1 MMPAREEGRPIPFS
15 FNAQT
20 FDGKPMSAP
29 GVLAPASS
37 QAPQYVKLLACAKHF
52 AVHSGPEWNR
62 HSFNVEDLPE
72 RDLWETYLP
81 AFKSLVQDGNVA
93 EVMCAYQRIDGAPC
107 CSNARYERQ
116 ILRDEWGFKGLI
128 TSDCGAINDFYVPG
142 RHGTAK
148 TPAEA
153 TAQAIGA
160 GTDVEC
166 GSVYRSLPE
175 AVKTGMISEEKVNE
189 SLKRLLIAR
198 FRLGDFDQDE
208 NVPWTQIPSSVIASK
223 AHKDLA
229 EKMAE
234 EGIVLL
240 QNRNNLLPLKS
251 SGMKLVVMG
260 PNAND
265 SIMQWGNYSG
275 YPTSTTTMLGI
286 TTLQMGVFGGIVVGL
301 GVAALHNKFYKIEL
315 PQVLAFFGGT
325 RFVPIVS
332 SIVYLVVGIAMFYI
346 WPVVQSG
353 IAALGA
359 LVLASGYA
367 GTFIY
372 GLLERALIPF
382 GLHHVFYMPFWQTAV
397 GGTAIIDG
405 VTVTGAQNIFF
416 AELASKSTTVFSVS
430 ATRFMAGKFPF
441 MMFGLPGAAL
451 AMYQCAKPEKKKVAG
466 GLLLSAA
473 LTAFLTGITE
483 PLEFTFI
490 FVALPMY
497 AVHCVLA
504 GLSFMLMHIL
514 NVGVGMTF
522 SGGLI
527 DLVLFGVMQGNAKTH
542 WMWVVVV
549 GAVYFVL
556 YYIIFRFMISK
567 FDYKTPGRDDAEEV
581 KLYTRADVNAR
592 SAASGSTAPAGDDPV
607 SALIVEGLGGT
618 DNLSDVD
625 CCATRLRCTVKDAA
639 LVRQDVLKASGASG
653 VICKGN
659 GVQVVYGP
667 KVAVIKAK
675 LEDYLETAPKTPAAA
690 AAPAPAAHA
699 AKDTVLSACLNGT
712 VVPLA
717 DVKDEA
723 FASGALGDGIAI
735 EPTDGELVA
744 PADGEISSTFE
755 THHAVGMTTA
765 DGAELLMH
773 IGIDTVKLGG
783 KHFTYLV
790 NEGDKV
796 KKGQPLIRFELEAI
810 KAEGYP
816 VTTPLIVCN
825 TDDYA
830 AVVAKASGAVKQGDA
845 LLELKH

>member
-1 MMPAREEGRPIPFS
+1 MKDKIFGVLQRVGRSFMLPIALLPVAGLLLGIGSSFTNETMLAAYGLNSVIHPGTLIYTILDVMSQTGNAVFNNLALLFAMGVAIGMARKEKEVAALSGAVAYIIMNTAIQAMINAAGGVEAMPA
-15 FNAQT
+15 N
-20 FDGKPMSAP
+20 
-29 GVLAPASS
+29 
-37 QAPQYVKLLACAKHF
+37 
-52 AVHSGPEWNR
+52 
-62 HSFNVEDLPE
+62 
-72 RDLWETYLP
+72 
-81 AFKSLVQDGNVA
+81 
-93 EVMCAYQRIDGAPC
+93 
-107 CSNARYERQ
+107 
-116 ILRDEWGFKGLI
+116 
-128 TSDCGAINDFYVPG
+128 
-142 RHGTAK
+142 
-148 TPAEA
+148 
-153 TAQAIGA
+153 
-160 GTDVEC
+160 
-166 GSVYRSLPE
+166 
-175 AVKTGMISEEKVNE
+175 
-189 SLKRLLIAR
+189 
-198 FRLGDFDQDE
+198 
-208 NVPWTQIPSSVIASK
+208 
-223 AHKDLA
+223 
-229 EKMAE
+229 
-234 EGIVLL
+234 
-240 QNRNNLLPLKS
+240 
-251 SGMKLVVMG
+251 
-260 PNAND
+260 
-265 SIMQWGNYSG
+265 
-275 YPTSTTTMLGI
+275 STTTMLGI

-325 RFVPIVS
+325 RFVPIIS

-405 VTVTGAQNIFF
+405 MTVTGAQNIFF

-451 AMYQCAKPEKKKVAG
+451 AMYQCAKPEKKKAAG

-542 WMWVVVV
+542 WVWVVVV

-567 FDYKTPGRDDAEEV
+567 FNYKTPGRDDAEEV

-592 SAASGSTAPAGDDPV
+592 NAASGSVPAGNDPV
-607 SALIVEGLGGT
+607 SALIVEGLGGAA
-618 DNLSDVD
+618 NLSDVD

-639 LVRQDVLKASGASG
+639 LVKQDVLKASGASG

-675 LEDYLETAPKTPAAA
+675 LEDYLENAPKTPAAT
-690 AAPAPAAHA
+690 AAPAPATAPAAPAAA

-717 DVKDEA
+717 EVKDEA

-735 EPTDGELVA
+735 EPIDGELVA

-755 THHAVGMTTA
+755 THHAVGMTTV

-830 AVVAKASGAVKQGDA
+830 AVAAKASGTVKQGDA

>member
-1 MMPAREEGRPIPFS
+1 MLDTNLGKGELKMKDKIFGVLQRVGRSFMLPIALLPVAGLLLGIGSSFTNETMLAAYGLNSVIHPGTLIYTILDVMSQTGNAVFNNLALLFAMGVAIGMARKEKEVAALSGAVAYIIMNTAIQAMINAAGGVEAMPA
-15 FNAQT
+15 N
-20 FDGKPMSAP
+20 
-29 GVLAPASS
+29 
-37 QAPQYVKLLACAKHF
+37 
-52 AVHSGPEWNR
+52 
-62 HSFNVEDLPE
+62 
-72 RDLWETYLP
+72 
-81 AFKSLVQDGNVA
+81 
-93 EVMCAYQRIDGAPC
+93 
-107 CSNARYERQ
+107 
-116 ILRDEWGFKGLI
+116 
-128 TSDCGAINDFYVPG
+128 
-142 RHGTAK
+142 
-148 TPAEA
+148 
-153 TAQAIGA
+153 
-160 GTDVEC
+160 
-166 GSVYRSLPE
+166 
-175 AVKTGMISEEKVNE
+175 
-189 SLKRLLIAR
+189 
-198 FRLGDFDQDE
+198 
-208 NVPWTQIPSSVIASK
+208 
-223 AHKDLA
+223 
-229 EKMAE
+229 
-234 EGIVLL
+234 
-240 QNRNNLLPLKS
+240 
-251 SGMKLVVMG
+251 
-260 PNAND
+260 
-265 SIMQWGNYSG
+265 
-275 YPTSTTTMLGI
+275 STTTMLGI

-346 WPVVQSG
+346 WPVVQNG

-451 AMYQCAKPEKKKVAG
+451 AMYQCAKPEKKKAAG

-542 WMWVVVV
+542 WVWVVVV

-592 SAASGSTAPAGDDPV
+592 NAASGSVPAGNDPV
-607 SALIVEGLGGT
+607 SALIVEGLGGAA
-618 DNLSDVD
+618 NLTDVD
-625 CCATRLRCTVKDAA
+625 CCATRLRCTVNDAA
-639 LVRQDVLKASGASG
+639 LVKQDLLKASGASG

-675 LEDYLETAPKTPAAA
+675 LEDYLESTPKDPVVAPSPAAA
-690 AAPAPAAHA
+690 SA

-723 FASGALGDGIAI
+723 FASGVLGDGIAI
-735 EPTDGELVA
+735 EPSDGELVA
-744 PADGEISSTFE
+744 PADGEISSIFE

-816 VTTPLIVCN
+816 VTTPVIVCN

-830 AVVAKASGAVKQGDA
+830 AVEAKAGGTVKQGDA
-845 LLELKH
+845 LLELKR

>member
-1 MMPAREEGRPIPFS
+1 MKDKIFGVLQRVGRSFMLPIALLPVAGLLLGIGSSFTNETMLAAYGLNSVIHPGTLIYTILDVMSQTGSAVFNNLALLFAMGVAIGMARKEKEVAALSGAVAYIIMNTAIQAMINAAGGVEAMPA
-15 FNAQT
+15 N
-20 FDGKPMSAP
+20 
-29 GVLAPASS
+29 
-37 QAPQYVKLLACAKHF
+37 
-52 AVHSGPEWNR
+52 
-62 HSFNVEDLPE
+62 
-72 RDLWETYLP
+72 
-81 AFKSLVQDGNVA
+81 
-93 EVMCAYQRIDGAPC
+93 
-107 CSNARYERQ
+107 
-116 ILRDEWGFKGLI
+116 
-128 TSDCGAINDFYVPG
+128 
-142 RHGTAK
+142 
-148 TPAEA
+148 
-153 TAQAIGA
+153 
-160 GTDVEC
+160 
-166 GSVYRSLPE
+166 
-175 AVKTGMISEEKVNE
+175 
-189 SLKRLLIAR
+189 
-198 FRLGDFDQDE
+198 
-208 NVPWTQIPSSVIASK
+208 
-223 AHKDLA
+223 
-229 EKMAE
+229 
-234 EGIVLL
+234 
-240 QNRNNLLPLKS
+240 
-251 SGMKLVVMG
+251 
-260 PNAND
+260 
-265 SIMQWGNYSG
+265 
-275 YPTSTTTMLGI
+275 STTTMLGI

-556 YYIIFRFMISK
+556 YYLIFRFMISK

-607 SALIVEGLGGT
+607 SALIVEGLGGAA
-618 DNLSDVD
+618 NLSDVD

-675 LEDYLETAPKTPAAA
+675 LEDYLENAPKTPAAT
-690 AAPAPAAHA
+690 AAPAPAAAPAVPAAA
-699 AKDTVLSACLNGT
+699 AKDTVLAACLTGT

-717 DVKDEA
+717 EVKDEA

-755 THHAVGMTTA
+755 THHAVGMTTV

-773 IGIDTVKLGG
+773 VGIDTVKLGG

-796 KKGQPLIRFELEAI
+796 RKGQPLIRFDIEAI

-830 AVVAKASGAVKQGDA
+830 AVAAKASGTVKQGDA

>member
-1 MMPAREEGRPIPFS
+1 MKDKIFGVLQRVGRSFMLPIALLPVAGLLLGIGSSFTNETMLAAYGLNSVIHPGTLIYTILDVMSQTGNAVFNNLALLFAMGVAIGMARKEKEVAALSGAVAYIIMNTAIQAMINAAGGVEAMPA
-15 FNAQT
+15 N
-20 FDGKPMSAP
+20 
-29 GVLAPASS
+29 
-37 QAPQYVKLLACAKHF
+37 
-52 AVHSGPEWNR
+52 
-62 HSFNVEDLPE
+62 
-72 RDLWETYLP
+72 
-81 AFKSLVQDGNVA
+81 
-93 EVMCAYQRIDGAPC
+93 
-107 CSNARYERQ
+107 
-116 ILRDEWGFKGLI
+116 
-128 TSDCGAINDFYVPG
+128 
-142 RHGTAK
+142 
-148 TPAEA
+148 
-153 TAQAIGA
+153 
-160 GTDVEC
+160 
-166 GSVYRSLPE
+166 
-175 AVKTGMISEEKVNE
+175 
-189 SLKRLLIAR
+189 
-198 FRLGDFDQDE
+198 
-208 NVPWTQIPSSVIASK
+208 
-223 AHKDLA
+223 
-229 EKMAE
+229 
-234 EGIVLL
+234 
-240 QNRNNLLPLKS
+240 
-251 SGMKLVVMG
+251 
-260 PNAND
+260 
-265 SIMQWGNYSG
+265 
-275 YPTSTTTMLGI
+275 STTTMLGI

-451 AMYQCAKPEKKKVAG
+451 AMYQCAKPEKKKAAG

-542 WMWVVVV
+542 WVWVVVV

-592 SAASGSTAPAGDDPV
+592 NAASGSVPAGNDPV
-607 SALIVEGLGGT
+607 SALIVEGLGGAA
-618 DNLSDVD
+618 NLADVD

-639 LVRQDVLKASGASG
+639 LVKQDVLKASGASG

-675 LEDYLETAPKTPAAA
+675 LEDYLESAPKNPVVAPSPAAA
-690 AAPAPAAHA
+690 PA

-723 FASGALGDGIAI
+723 FASGVLGDGIAI
-735 EPTDGELVA
+735 EPSDGELVA

-830 AVVAKASGAVKQGDA
+830 AVAAKASGTVKQGDA

>member
-1 MMPAREEGRPIPFS
+1 MKDKIFGVLQRVGRSFMLPIALLPVAGLLLGIGSSFTNETMLAAYGLNNVIHPGTLIYTILDVMSQTGNAVFSNLALLFAMGVAIGMARKEKEVAALSGAVAYIIMNTAIQAMINAAGGVEAMPA
-15 FNAQT
+15 N
-20 FDGKPMSAP
+20 
-29 GVLAPASS
+29 
-37 QAPQYVKLLACAKHF
+37 
-52 AVHSGPEWNR
+52 
-62 HSFNVEDLPE
+62 
-72 RDLWETYLP
+72 
-81 AFKSLVQDGNVA
+81 
-93 EVMCAYQRIDGAPC
+93 
-107 CSNARYERQ
+107 
-116 ILRDEWGFKGLI
+116 
-128 TSDCGAINDFYVPG
+128 
-142 RHGTAK
+142 
-148 TPAEA
+148 
-153 TAQAIGA
+153 
-160 GTDVEC
+160 
-166 GSVYRSLPE
+166 
-175 AVKTGMISEEKVNE
+175 
-189 SLKRLLIAR
+189 
-198 FRLGDFDQDE
+198 
-208 NVPWTQIPSSVIASK
+208 
-223 AHKDLA
+223 
-229 EKMAE
+229 
-234 EGIVLL
+234 
-240 QNRNNLLPLKS
+240 
-251 SGMKLVVMG
+251 
-260 PNAND
+260 
-265 SIMQWGNYSG
+265 
-275 YPTSTTTMLGI
+275 STTTMLGI

-451 AMYQCAKPEKKKVAG
+451 AMYQCAKPEKKKAAG

-542 WMWVVVV
+542 WVWVVVV

-592 SAASGSTAPAGDDPV
+592 NAASGSVPAGNDPV
-607 SALIVEGLGGT
+607 SALIVEGLGGAA
-618 DNLSDVD
+618 NLSDVD

-639 LVRQDVLKASGASG
+639 LVKQDVLKASGASG

-675 LEDYLETAPKTPAAA
+675 LEDYLENAPKTPAAT
-690 AAPAPAAHA
+690 AAPAPTTAPAAPAAA

-717 DVKDEA
+717 EVKDEA

-755 THHAVGMTTA
+755 THHAVGMTTV

-830 AVVAKASGAVKQGDA
+830 AVAAKASGTVKQGDA

>member
-1 MMPAREEGRPIPFS
+1 MKDKIFGVLQRVGRSFMLPIALLPVAGLLLGIGSSFTNETMLAAYGLNSVIHPGTLIYTILDVMSQTGSAVFNNLALLFAMGVAIGMARKEKEVAALSGAVAYIIMNTAIQAMINAAGGVEAMPA
-15 FNAQT
+15 N
-20 FDGKPMSAP
+20 
-29 GVLAPASS
+29 
-37 QAPQYVKLLACAKHF
+37 
-52 AVHSGPEWNR
+52 
-62 HSFNVEDLPE
+62 
-72 RDLWETYLP
+72 
-81 AFKSLVQDGNVA
+81 
-93 EVMCAYQRIDGAPC
+93 
-107 CSNARYERQ
+107 
-116 ILRDEWGFKGLI
+116 
-128 TSDCGAINDFYVPG
+128 
-142 RHGTAK
+142 
-148 TPAEA
+148 
-153 TAQAIGA
+153 
-160 GTDVEC
+160 
-166 GSVYRSLPE
+166 
-175 AVKTGMISEEKVNE
+175 
-189 SLKRLLIAR
+189 
-198 FRLGDFDQDE
+198 
-208 NVPWTQIPSSVIASK
+208 
-223 AHKDLA
+223 
-229 EKMAE
+229 
-234 EGIVLL
+234 
-240 QNRNNLLPLKS
+240 
-251 SGMKLVVMG
+251 
-260 PNAND
+260 
-265 SIMQWGNYSG
+265 
-275 YPTSTTTMLGI
+275 STTTMLGI

-325 RFVPIVS
+325 RFVPIIS

-346 WPVVQSG
+346 WPVVQNG

-451 AMYQCAKPEKKKVAG
+451 AMYQCAKPEKKKAAG

-567 FDYKTPGRDDAEEV
+567 FNYKTPGRDDAEEV

-592 SAASGSTAPAGDDPV
+592 NAASGSVPAGNDPV
-607 SALIVEGLGGT
+607 SALIVEGLGGAV
-618 DNLSDVD
+618 NLSDVD

-639 LVRQDVLKASGASG
+639 LVKQDVLKASGASG

-675 LEDYLETAPKTPAAA
+675 LEDYLENAPKTPAAT
-690 AAPAPAAHA
+690 AAPAPATAPAAPAAA

-717 DVKDEA
+717 EVKDEA

-755 THHAVGMTTA
+755 THHAVGMTTV

-830 AVVAKASGAVKQGDA
+830 AVAAKASGTVKQGDA

>member
-1 MMPAREEGRPIPFS
+1 MKDKIFGVLQRVGRSFMLPIALLPVAGLLLGIGSSFTNETMLAAYGLNSVIHPGTLIYTILDVMSQTGSAVFNNLALLFAMGVAIGMARKEKEVAALSGAVAYIIMNTAIQAMINAAGGVEAMPA
-15 FNAQT
+15 N
-20 FDGKPMSAP
+20 
-29 GVLAPASS
+29 
-37 QAPQYVKLLACAKHF
+37 
-52 AVHSGPEWNR
+52 
-62 HSFNVEDLPE
+62 
-72 RDLWETYLP
+72 
-81 AFKSLVQDGNVA
+81 
-93 EVMCAYQRIDGAPC
+93 
-107 CSNARYERQ
+107 
-116 ILRDEWGFKGLI
+116 
-128 TSDCGAINDFYVPG
+128 
-142 RHGTAK
+142 
-148 TPAEA
+148 
-153 TAQAIGA
+153 
-160 GTDVEC
+160 
-166 GSVYRSLPE
+166 
-175 AVKTGMISEEKVNE
+175 
-189 SLKRLLIAR
+189 
-198 FRLGDFDQDE
+198 
-208 NVPWTQIPSSVIASK
+208 
-223 AHKDLA
+223 
-229 EKMAE
+229 
-234 EGIVLL
+234 
-240 QNRNNLLPLKS
+240 
-251 SGMKLVVMG
+251 
-260 PNAND
+260 
-265 SIMQWGNYSG
+265 
-275 YPTSTTTMLGI
+275 STTTMLGI

-325 RFVPIVS
+325 RFVPIIS

-542 WMWVVVV
+542 WVWVVVV

-567 FDYKTPGRDDAEEV
+567 FNYKTPGRDDAEEV

-592 SAASGSTAPAGDDPV
+592 NAASGSVPAGNDPV
-607 SALIVEGLGGT
+607 SALIVEGLGGAN
-618 DNLSDVD
+618 NLSDVD

-639 LVRQDVLKASGASG
+639 LVKQDVFKASGASG

-675 LEDYLETAPKTPAAA
+675 LEDYLENAPKTSAAT
-690 AAPAPAAHA
+690 AAPAPATAPATPAAA

-717 DVKDEA
+717 EVKDEA

-830 AVVAKASGAVKQGDA
+830 AVAAKASGTVKQGDA

>member
-1 MMPAREEGRPIPFS
+1 MKDKIFGVLQRVGRSFMLPIALLPVAGLLLGIGSSFTNETMLAAYGLNSVIHPGTLIYTILDVMSQTGSAVFNNLALLFAMGVAIGMARKEKEVAALSGAVAYIIMNTAIQAMINAAGGVDAMPA
-15 FNAQT
+15 N
-20 FDGKPMSAP
+20 
-29 GVLAPASS
+29 
-37 QAPQYVKLLACAKHF
+37 
-52 AVHSGPEWNR
+52 
-62 HSFNVEDLPE
+62 
-72 RDLWETYLP
+72 
-81 AFKSLVQDGNVA
+81 
-93 EVMCAYQRIDGAPC
+93 
-107 CSNARYERQ
+107 
-116 ILRDEWGFKGLI
+116 
-128 TSDCGAINDFYVPG
+128 
-142 RHGTAK
+142 
-148 TPAEA
+148 
-153 TAQAIGA
+153 
-160 GTDVEC
+160 
-166 GSVYRSLPE
+166 
-175 AVKTGMISEEKVNE
+175 
-189 SLKRLLIAR
+189 
-198 FRLGDFDQDE
+198 
-208 NVPWTQIPSSVIASK
+208 
-223 AHKDLA
+223 
-229 EKMAE
+229 
-234 EGIVLL
+234 
-240 QNRNNLLPLKS
+240 
-251 SGMKLVVMG
+251 
-260 PNAND
+260 
-265 SIMQWGNYSG
+265 
-275 YPTSTTTMLGI
+275 STTTMLGI

-325 RFVPIVS
+325 RFVPIIS

-451 AMYQCAKPEKKKVAG
+451 AMYHCAKPEKKKAAG

-527 DLVLFGVMQGNAKTH
+527 DLVLFGAMQGNAKTH
-542 WMWVVVV
+542 WIWVVVV

-556 YYIIFRFMISK
+556 YYLIFRFMISK
-567 FDYKTPGRDDAEEV
+567 FNYKTPGRDDAEEV

-690 AAPAPAAHA
+690 AAPAPAAAPAAPAAA
-699 AKDTVLSACLNGT
+699 AKDTVLAACLTGT

-717 DVKDEA
+717 EVKDEA

-735 EPTDGELVA
+735 EPAVGELVA
-744 PADGEISSTFE
+744 PADGEISSTFD
-755 THHAVGMTTA
+755 THHAVGMTTV

-773 IGIDTVKLGG
+773 IGIDTVMLGG

-796 KKGQPLIRFELEAI
+796 RKGQPLIRFDIEAI

-825 TDDYA
+825 TDEYA
-830 AVVAKASGAVKQGDA
+830 AVTPKASGTVKQGDA
-845 LLELKH
+845 LLELKG

>member
-1 MMPAREEGRPIPFS
+1 MKDKIFGVLQRVGRSFMLPIALLPVAGLLLGIGSSFTNETMLAAYGLNSVIHPGTLIYTILDVMSQTGSAVFNNLALLFAMGVAIGMARKEKEVAALSGAVAYIIMNTAIQAMI
-15 FNAQT
+15 NAA
-20 FDGKPMSAP
+20 GGVEAMSA
-29 GVLAPASS
+29 
-37 QAPQYVKLLACAKHF
+37 
-52 AVHSGPEWNR
+52 N
-62 HSFNVEDLPE
+62 
-72 RDLWETYLP
+72 
-81 AFKSLVQDGNVA
+81 
-93 EVMCAYQRIDGAPC
+93 
-107 CSNARYERQ
+107 
-116 ILRDEWGFKGLI
+116 
-128 TSDCGAINDFYVPG
+128 
-142 RHGTAK
+142 
-148 TPAEA
+148 
-153 TAQAIGA
+153 
-160 GTDVEC
+160 
-166 GSVYRSLPE
+166 
-175 AVKTGMISEEKVNE
+175 
-189 SLKRLLIAR
+189 
-198 FRLGDFDQDE
+198 
-208 NVPWTQIPSSVIASK
+208 
-223 AHKDLA
+223 
-229 EKMAE
+229 
-234 EGIVLL
+234 
-240 QNRNNLLPLKS
+240 
-251 SGMKLVVMG
+251 
-260 PNAND
+260 
-265 SIMQWGNYSG
+265 
-275 YPTSTTTMLGI
+275 STTTMLGI

-542 WMWVVVV
+542 WVWVVVV

-592 SAASGSTAPAGDDPV
+592 SAASGSTATAGDDPV
-607 SALIVEGLGGT
+607 SALIVEGLGGAA
-618 DNLSDVD
+618 NLSDVD
-625 CCATRLRCTVKDAA
+625 CCATRLRCTVKDVA
-639 LVRQDVLKASGASG
+639 LVKQDVLKASGASG
-653 VICKGN
+653 VICKGD

-675 LEDYLETAPKTPAAA
+675 LEDYLENAPKTPAAT
-690 AAPAPAAHA
+690 AAPAPATAPAAPAAA

-717 DVKDEA
+717 EVKDEA

-830 AVVAKASGAVKQGDA
+830 AVAAKASGTVKQGDA

>member
-1 MMPAREEGRPIPFS
+1 MKDKIFGVLQRVGRSFMLPIALLPVAGLLLGIGSSFTNETMLAAYGLNSVIHPGTLIYTILDVMSQTGSAVFNNLALLFAMGVAIGMARKEKEVAALSGAVAYIIMNTAIQAMINAAGGVDAMPA
-15 FNAQT
+15 N
-20 FDGKPMSAP
+20 
-29 GVLAPASS
+29 
-37 QAPQYVKLLACAKHF
+37 
-52 AVHSGPEWNR
+52 
-62 HSFNVEDLPE
+62 
-72 RDLWETYLP
+72 
-81 AFKSLVQDGNVA
+81 
-93 EVMCAYQRIDGAPC
+93 
-107 CSNARYERQ
+107 
-116 ILRDEWGFKGLI
+116 
-128 TSDCGAINDFYVPG
+128 
-142 RHGTAK
+142 
-148 TPAEA
+148 
-153 TAQAIGA
+153 
-160 GTDVEC
+160 
-166 GSVYRSLPE
+166 
-175 AVKTGMISEEKVNE
+175 
-189 SLKRLLIAR
+189 
-198 FRLGDFDQDE
+198 
-208 NVPWTQIPSSVIASK
+208 
-223 AHKDLA
+223 
-229 EKMAE
+229 
-234 EGIVLL
+234 
-240 QNRNNLLPLKS
+240 
-251 SGMKLVVMG
+251 
-260 PNAND
+260 
-265 SIMQWGNYSG
+265 
-275 YPTSTTTMLGI
+275 STTTMLGI

-325 RFVPIVS
+325 RFVPIIS

-451 AMYQCAKPEKKKVAG
+451 AMYHCAKPEKKKAAG

-527 DLVLFGVMQGNAKTH
+527 DLVLFGAMQGNAKTH
-542 WMWVVVV
+542 WIWVVVV

-556 YYIIFRFMISK
+556 YYLIFRFMISK
-567 FDYKTPGRDDAEEV
+567 FNYKTPGRDDAEEV

-607 SALIVEGLGGT
+607 SALIVEGLGGA

-675 LEDYLETAPKTPAAA
+675 LEDYLENAPKTPAAP
-690 AAPAPAAHA
+690 AAPAPVAAPAAPAAA
-699 AKDTVLSACLNGT
+699 AKDTVLAACLAGT

-717 DVKDEA
+717 EVKDEA

-735 EPTDGELVA
+735 EPAVGELVA
-744 PADGEISSTFE
+744 PADGEISSTFD
-755 THHAVGMTTA
+755 THHAVGMTTV

-790 NEGDKV
+790 REGDKV
-796 KKGQPLIRFELEAI
+796 RKGQPLIRFDIEAI

-825 TDDYA
+825 TDEYA
-830 AVVAKASGAVKQGDA
+830 AVTPKASGTVKQGDA
-845 LLELKH
+845 LLELKG

>member
-1 MMPAREEGRPIPFS
+1 MLDTNLRKGELKMKDKIFGVLQRVGRSFMLPIALLPVAGLLLGIGSSFTNETMLAAYGLNSVIHPGTLIYTILDVMSQTGSAVFNNLALLFAMGVAIGMARKEKEVAALSGAVAYIIMNTAIQAMINAAGGVDAMPA
-15 FNAQT
+15 N
-20 FDGKPMSAP
+20 
-29 GVLAPASS
+29 
-37 QAPQYVKLLACAKHF
+37 
-52 AVHSGPEWNR
+52 
-62 HSFNVEDLPE
+62 
-72 RDLWETYLP
+72 
-81 AFKSLVQDGNVA
+81 
-93 EVMCAYQRIDGAPC
+93 
-107 CSNARYERQ
+107 
-116 ILRDEWGFKGLI
+116 
-128 TSDCGAINDFYVPG
+128 
-142 RHGTAK
+142 
-148 TPAEA
+148 
-153 TAQAIGA
+153 
-160 GTDVEC
+160 
-166 GSVYRSLPE
+166 
-175 AVKTGMISEEKVNE
+175 
-189 SLKRLLIAR
+189 
-198 FRLGDFDQDE
+198 
-208 NVPWTQIPSSVIASK
+208 
-223 AHKDLA
+223 
-229 EKMAE
+229 
-234 EGIVLL
+234 
-240 QNRNNLLPLKS
+240 
-251 SGMKLVVMG
+251 
-260 PNAND
+260 
-265 SIMQWGNYSG
+265 
-275 YPTSTTTMLGI
+275 STTTMLGI

-325 RFVPIVS
+325 RFVPIIS

-542 WMWVVVV
+542 WVWVVVV

-567 FDYKTPGRDDAEEV
+567 FNYKTPGRDDAEEV

-592 SAASGSTAPAGDDPV
+592 NAASGSVPAGNDPV

-618 DNLSDVD
+618 ANLSDVD

-675 LEDYLETAPKTPAAA
+675 LEDYLENAPKTSAAT

-735 EPTDGELVA
+735 EPIDGELVA

-830 AVVAKASGAVKQGDA
+830 AVAAKASGAVKQGDA

>member
-1 MMPAREEGRPIPFS
+1 MKDKIFGVLQRVGRSFMLPIALLPVAGLLLGIGSSFTNETMLAAYGLNSVIHPGTLIYTILDVMSQTGSAVFNNLALLFAMGVAIGMARKEKEVAALSGAVAYIIMNTAIQAMINAAGGVEAMPA
-15 FNAQT
+15 N
-20 FDGKPMSAP
+20 
-29 GVLAPASS
+29 
-37 QAPQYVKLLACAKHF
+37 
-52 AVHSGPEWNR
+52 
-62 HSFNVEDLPE
+62 
-72 RDLWETYLP
+72 
-81 AFKSLVQDGNVA
+81 
-93 EVMCAYQRIDGAPC
+93 
-107 CSNARYERQ
+107 
-116 ILRDEWGFKGLI
+116 
-128 TSDCGAINDFYVPG
+128 
-142 RHGTAK
+142 
-148 TPAEA
+148 
-153 TAQAIGA
+153 
-160 GTDVEC
+160 
-166 GSVYRSLPE
+166 
-175 AVKTGMISEEKVNE
+175 
-189 SLKRLLIAR
+189 
-198 FRLGDFDQDE
+198 
-208 NVPWTQIPSSVIASK
+208 
-223 AHKDLA
+223 
-229 EKMAE
+229 
-234 EGIVLL
+234 
-240 QNRNNLLPLKS
+240 
-251 SGMKLVVMG
+251 
-260 PNAND
+260 
-265 SIMQWGNYSG
+265 
-275 YPTSTTTMLGI
+275 STTTMLGI

-451 AMYQCAKPEKKKVAG
+451 AMYQCAKPEKKKAAG

-542 WMWVVVV
+542 WVWVIVV

-607 SALIVEGLGGT
+607 SALIVEGLGGAA
-618 DNLSDVD
+618 NLSDVD

-675 LEDYLETAPKTPAAA
+675 LEDYLENAPKTSAAT
-690 AAPAPAAHA
+690 AAPAPATAPAAPAAA

-712 VVPLA
+712 VVPL
-717 DVKDEA
+717 DEVKDEA

-735 EPTDGELVA
+735 EPIDGELVA

-830 AVVAKASGAVKQGDA
+830 AVAAKASGAVKQGDA

>member
-1 MMPAREEGRPIPFS
+1 MKDKIFGVLQRVGRSFMLPIALLPVAGLLLGIGSSFTNETMLAAYGLNSVIHPGTLIYTILDVMSQTGSAVFNNLALLFAMGVAIGMARKEKEVAALSGAVAYIIMNTAIQAMINAAGGVDAMPA
-15 FNAQT
+15 N
-20 FDGKPMSAP
+20 
-29 GVLAPASS
+29 
-37 QAPQYVKLLACAKHF
+37 
-52 AVHSGPEWNR
+52 
-62 HSFNVEDLPE
+62 
-72 RDLWETYLP
+72 
-81 AFKSLVQDGNVA
+81 
-93 EVMCAYQRIDGAPC
+93 
-107 CSNARYERQ
+107 
-116 ILRDEWGFKGLI
+116 
-128 TSDCGAINDFYVPG
+128 
-142 RHGTAK
+142 
-148 TPAEA
+148 
-153 TAQAIGA
+153 
-160 GTDVEC
+160 
-166 GSVYRSLPE
+166 
-175 AVKTGMISEEKVNE
+175 
-189 SLKRLLIAR
+189 
-198 FRLGDFDQDE
+198 
-208 NVPWTQIPSSVIASK
+208 
-223 AHKDLA
+223 
-229 EKMAE
+229 
-234 EGIVLL
+234 
-240 QNRNNLLPLKS
+240 
-251 SGMKLVVMG
+251 
-260 PNAND
+260 
-265 SIMQWGNYSG
+265 
-275 YPTSTTTMLGI
+275 STTTMLGI

-325 RFVPIVS
+325 RFVPIIS

-451 AMYQCAKPEKKKVAG
+451 AMYHCAKPEKKKVAG

-542 WMWVVVV
+542 WIWVVVV

-556 YYIIFRFMISK
+556 YYLIFRFMISK

-592 SAASGSTAPAGDDPV
+592 SAASGSNAPAGDDPV

-675 LEDYLETAPKTPAAA
+675 LEDYLENAPKTPAAP
-690 AAPAPAAHA
+690 AAPAPAAAPAAPAAA
-699 AKDTVLSACLNGT
+699 AKDTVLAACLTGT

-717 DVKDEA
+717 EVKDEA

-735 EPTDGELVA
+735 EPAVGELVA
-744 PADGEISSTFE
+744 PADGEISSTFD
-755 THHAVGMTTA
+755 THHAVGMTTV

-796 KKGQPLIRFELEAI
+796 RKGQPLIRFDIEAI

-825 TDDYA
+825 TDEYA
-830 AVVAKASGAVKQGDA
+830 AVTPKASGAVKQGDA
-845 LLELKH
+845 LLELKG

>member
-1 MMPAREEGRPIPFS
+1 MKDKIFGVLQRVGRSFMLPIALLPVAGLLLGIGSSFTNETMLAAYGLNSVIHPGTLIYTILDVMSQTGSAVFNNLALLFAMGVAIGMARKEKEVAALSGAVAYIIMNTAIQAMINAAGGVEAMPA
-15 FNAQT
+15 N
-20 FDGKPMSAP
+20 
-29 GVLAPASS
+29 
-37 QAPQYVKLLACAKHF
+37 
-52 AVHSGPEWNR
+52 
-62 HSFNVEDLPE
+62 
-72 RDLWETYLP
+72 
-81 AFKSLVQDGNVA
+81 
-93 EVMCAYQRIDGAPC
+93 
-107 CSNARYERQ
+107 
-116 ILRDEWGFKGLI
+116 
-128 TSDCGAINDFYVPG
+128 
-142 RHGTAK
+142 
-148 TPAEA
+148 
-153 TAQAIGA
+153 
-160 GTDVEC
+160 
-166 GSVYRSLPE
+166 
-175 AVKTGMISEEKVNE
+175 
-189 SLKRLLIAR
+189 
-198 FRLGDFDQDE
+198 
-208 NVPWTQIPSSVIASK
+208 
-223 AHKDLA
+223 
-229 EKMAE
+229 
-234 EGIVLL
+234 
-240 QNRNNLLPLKS
+240 
-251 SGMKLVVMG
+251 
-260 PNAND
+260 
-265 SIMQWGNYSG
+265 
-275 YPTSTTTMLGI
+275 STTTMLGI

-325 RFVPIVS
+325 RFVPIIS

-451 AMYQCAKPEKKKVAG
+451 AMYQCAKPEKKKAAG

-542 WMWVVVV
+542 WIWVVVV

-556 YYIIFRFMISK
+556 YYLIFRFMISK
-567 FDYKTPGRDDAEEV
+567 FNYKTPGRDDAEEV

-607 SALIVEGLGGT
+607 SALIVEGLGGAA
-618 DNLSDVD
+618 NLSDVD

-675 LEDYLETAPKTPAAA
+675 LEDYLENAPKTPAAT
-690 AAPAPAAHA
+690 AAPAPAAAPAVPAAA
-699 AKDTVLSACLNGT
+699 AKDTVLAACLTGT

-717 DVKDEA
+717 EVKDEA

-755 THHAVGMTTA
+755 THHAVGMTTV

-830 AVVAKASGAVKQGDA
+830 AVAAKASGTVKQGDA

>member
-1 MMPAREEGRPIPFS
+1 MKDKIFGVLQRVGRSFMLPIALLPVAGLLLGIGSSFTNETMLAAYGLNSVIHPGTLIYTILDVMSQTGSAVFNNLALLFAMGVAIGMARKEKEVAALSGAVAYIIMNTAIQAMINAAGGVEAMPA
-15 FNAQT
+15 N
-20 FDGKPMSAP
+20 
-29 GVLAPASS
+29 
-37 QAPQYVKLLACAKHF
+37 
-52 AVHSGPEWNR
+52 
-62 HSFNVEDLPE
+62 
-72 RDLWETYLP
+72 
-81 AFKSLVQDGNVA
+81 
-93 EVMCAYQRIDGAPC
+93 
-107 CSNARYERQ
+107 
-116 ILRDEWGFKGLI
+116 
-128 TSDCGAINDFYVPG
+128 
-142 RHGTAK
+142 
-148 TPAEA
+148 
-153 TAQAIGA
+153 
-160 GTDVEC
+160 
-166 GSVYRSLPE
+166 
-175 AVKTGMISEEKVNE
+175 
-189 SLKRLLIAR
+189 
-198 FRLGDFDQDE
+198 
-208 NVPWTQIPSSVIASK
+208 
-223 AHKDLA
+223 
-229 EKMAE
+229 
-234 EGIVLL
+234 
-240 QNRNNLLPLKS
+240 
-251 SGMKLVVMG
+251 
-260 PNAND
+260 
-265 SIMQWGNYSG
+265 
-275 YPTSTTTMLGI
+275 STTTMLGI

-542 WMWVVVV
+542 WVWVVVV

-607 SALIVEGLGGT
+607 SALIVEGLGGAA
-618 DNLSDVD
+618 NLSDVD

-675 LEDYLETAPKTPAAA
+675 LEDYLENAPKTPAAA
-690 AAPAPAAHA
+690 AAPAPAAAPAAPAAA
-699 AKDTVLSACLNGT
+699 AKDTVLAACLTGT

-717 DVKDEA
+717 EVKDEA

-735 EPTDGELVA
+735 EPAVGELVA
-744 PADGEISSTFE
+744 PADGEISSTFD
-755 THHAVGMTTA
+755 THHAVGMTTV

-796 KKGQPLIRFELEAI
+796 RKGQPLIRFDIEAI

-825 TDDYA
+825 TDEYA
-830 AVVAKASGAVKQGDA
+830 AVTPKASGTVKQGDA
-845 LLELKH
+845 LLELKG